1 MQMSHPAKGFVQ
13 ASMLNHGFKRQNDPI
28 SGDSASFLSSDFS
41 MSNFLLIFVS
51 DFEVMLSIK
60 YRDFKT
66 EQDSNPFIVG

>member
-41 MSNFLLIFVS
+41 MSIFLLIFVPILKS
-51 DFEVMLSIK
+51 CQAKIRETF
-60 YRDFKT
+60 YTGRDF
-66 EQDSNPFIVG
+66 NP